1 MKTTISACW
10 MLAFCFS
17 IGACASSPQPR
28 PQLQPQPVAA
38 DNGQPKMQAALVAL
52 QQAKGELEAAAAN
65 KGGHR
70 AKALGLIQQAI
81 GAVNAGMQY
90 AAAHPTEVGPME
102 GPAAPE
108 PVDEVV
114 PEAGRQP
121 HMAKGIIALREAR
134 KQLVEAKHDKGG
146 FRVQALGF
154 IQQAIVQVREGI
166 RFANTH

>member
-1 MKTTISACW
+1 VPRRRNPDHCRHHSPLLRTTDSRKC
-10 MLAFCFS
+10 
-17 IGACASSPQPR
+17 
-28 PQLQPQPVAA
+28 
-38 DNGQPKMQAALVAL
+38 KAALAAL

-70 AKALGLIQQAI
+70 AKALGLIEQAI

-90 AAAHPTEVGPME
+90 AAAHPTEVGPIE

-121 HMAKGIIALREAR
+121 HMARGIIALREAHR
-134 KQLVEAKHDKGG
+134 QLVESKHDKGG

-154 IQQAIVQVREGI
+154 IQQAMVQVREGI

>member
-1 MKTTISACW
+1 
-10 MLAFCFS
+10 
-17 IGACASSPQPR
+17 
-28 PQLQPQPVAA
+28 
-38 DNGQPKMQAALVAL
+38 MQAALIAL
-52 QQAKGELEAAAAN
+52 LQAKGELEAAAAN

-90 AAAHPTEVGPME
+90 AAAHPTEVGPIQ

-108 PVDEVV
+108 PVEEVV

-121 HMAKGIIALREAR
+121 HMARAIISLREAHI
-134 KQLVEAKHDKGG
+134 QLVETKHDKGG

-154 IQQAIVQVREGI
+154 IQQAITQIREGI

>member
-1 MKTTISACW
+1 MPVLGVESSTALATT
-10 MLAFCFS
+10 LAVVGS
-17 IGACASSPQPR
+17 LRASVGESR
-28 PQLQPQPVAA
+28 ATSRFARATVLARWL
-38 DNGQPKMQAALVAL
+38 GH
-52 QQAKGELEAAAAN
+52 QAKGEIEAAVAN

-81 GAVNAGMQY
+81 DAVNAGMQY
-90 AAAHPTEVGPME
+90 AAAHPTEVGPLE

-121 HMAKGIIALREAR
+121 HMARGIIALREAHR
-134 KQLVEAKHDKGG
+134 QLVEPKHDKGG

-154 IQQAIVQVREGI
+154 IQQAMVQVREGI

>member
-1 MKTTISACW
+1 MKTTTSACSI
-10 MLAFCFS
+10 LAICLSFGS
-17 IGACASSPQPR
+17 CASSPQPR
-28 PQLQPQPVAA
+28 PQLQAQPIAA
-38 DNGQPKMQAALVAL
+38 DNGQPQMQAALAAL
-52 QQAKGELEAAAAN
+52 QQAKGEIEAAAAN

-70 AKALGLIQQAI
+70 AKALAQIQQAI
-81 GAVNAGMQY
+81 GAVNAGIQY

-134 KQLVEAKHDKGG
+134 QRLVEAKHDKGG